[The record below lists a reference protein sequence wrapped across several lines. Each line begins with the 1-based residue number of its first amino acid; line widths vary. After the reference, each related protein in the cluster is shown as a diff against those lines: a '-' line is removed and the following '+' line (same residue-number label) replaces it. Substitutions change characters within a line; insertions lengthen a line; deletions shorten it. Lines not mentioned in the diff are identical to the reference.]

1 MTRTAKAGAVKYN
14 KNMKKTLL
22 LASCLIGLNLV
33 AVAGEDARSFN
44 RSNDLSVKTETLSE
58 VITSLIRKDAQLKSA
73 SAASL
78 TISILE
84 DFQNNKAEFLKV
96 SESEKVVFN
105 QTIKTISEQGQ
116 NFSDTKTLNWI
127 KEINQS
133 AKKINL
139 VWSIVSTEPVID
151 SNFDNNSEQ
160 QEHFIVVL

>member
-1 MTRTAKAGAVKYN
+1 
-14 KNMKKTLL
+14 MKKTLL

-33 AVAGEDARSFN
+33 AVAGEEARSFN

-58 VITSLIRKDAQLKSA
+58 VITSLIRKDAQVKSA

-78 TISILE
+78 TISILQ
-84 DFQNNKAEFLKV
+84 DFQNNKTEFLKV
-96 SESEKVVFN
+96 SESEKAVFN

-127 KEINQS
+127 KEINQE
-133 AKKINL
+133 AKEINL

-151 SNFDNNSEQ
+151 TNFDNSSDQ
-160 QEHFIVVL
+160 QEHLVVVL

>member
-1 MTRTAKAGAVKYN
+1 
-14 KNMKKTLL
+14 MKKTLL

-33 AVAGEDARSFN
+33 AVAGEEARSFN
-44 RSNDLSVKTETLSE
+44 RSNDLSVKSETLSE
-58 VITSLIRKDAQLKSA
+58 VITSLIRKDAQVKSA

-84 DFQNNKAEFLKV
+84 DFQNNKTEFIKA

-105 QTIKTISEQGQ
+105 QTIKTISDQGQ

-127 KEINQS
+127 KEINQA

-151 SNFDNNSEQ
+151 ANFDNSSEQ
-160 QEHFIVVL
+160 QEHLIVML

>member
-1 MTRTAKAGAVKYN
+1 
-14 KNMKKTLL
+14 MKKTLL

-44 RSNDLSVKTETLSE
+44 RSNDLSVNKSETLSE
-58 VITSLIRKDAQLKSA
+58 VITSLIRKDAQVKSA

-84 DFQNNKAEFLKV
+84 DFQNNKVEFLKV

-151 SNFDNNSEQ
+151 INFDNNSEQ

>member
-1 MTRTAKAGAVKYN
+1 
-14 KNMKKTLL
+14 MKKTLL

-33 AVAGEDARSFN
+33 AVAGEEARSFN
-44 RSNDLSVKTETLSE
+44 RSNDLSVKSETLSE
-58 VITSLIRKDAQLKSA
+58 VITSLIRKDAQVKSA

-84 DFQNNKAEFLKV
+84 DFQNNKTEFINV

-105 QTIKTISEQGQ
+105 QTIKTISDQGQ

-127 KEINQS
+127 KEINQA

-151 SNFDNNSEQ
+151 TNYDNSSEQ
-160 QEHFIVVL
+160 QEHLIVML

>member
-1 MTRTAKAGAVKYN
+1 
-14 KNMKKTLL
+14 MKKTLL

-58 VITSLIRKDAQLKSA
+58 VITSLIRKDAQVKSA

-78 TISILE
+78 TISILQ
-84 DFQNNKAEFLKV
+84 DFQNNKTDFLKV
-96 SESEKVVFN
+96 SASEKAVFN

-127 KEINQS
+127 KEINQE

-139 VWSIVSTEPVID
+139 VWSIVGTEPVID
-151 SNFDNNSEQ
+151 TNYDNSSEQ
-160 QEHFIVVL
+160 QEHLIVML

>member
-1 MTRTAKAGAVKYN
+1 
-14 KNMKKTLL
+14 MKKTLL

-58 VITSLIRKDAQLKSA
+58 VITSLIRKDAQFKSA

>member
-1 MTRTAKAGAVKYN
+1 
-14 KNMKKTLL
+14 MKKTLL

-33 AVAGEDARSFN
+33 AVAGEEARSFN

-58 VITSLIRKDAQLKSA
+58 VITSLIRKDAQVKSA

-78 TISILE
+78 TISILQ
-84 DFQNNKAEFLKV
+84 DFQNNKTEFLKV
-96 SESEKVVFN
+96 SESEKAVFN

-127 KEINQS
+127 KEINQE

-151 SNFDNNSEQ
+151 TNFDNSSEQ
-160 QEHFIVVL
+160 QEHLVVML

>member
-1 MTRTAKAGAVKYN
+1 
-14 KNMKKTLL
+14 MKKTLL

-84 DFQNNKAEFLKV
+84 DFQKNKAEFLKV
-96 SESEKVVFN
+96 SESEKAVFN

>member
-1 MTRTAKAGAVKYN
+1 
-14 KNMKKTLL
+14 MKKTLL

-33 AVAGEDARSFN
+33 AVAGEEARSFN

-58 VITSLIRKDAQLKSA
+58 VITSLIRKDAQVKSA

-78 TISILE
+78 TISILQ
-84 DFQNNKAEFLKV
+84 DFQNNKTEFLKV
-96 SESEKVVFN
+96 SETEKAVFN

-127 KEINQS
+127 KEINQE

-139 VWSIVSTEPVID
+139 VWSIVGAEPVID
-151 SNFDNNSEQ
+151 TNFDNRSEQ
-160 QEHFIVVL
+160 QEHLIVML

>member
-1 MTRTAKAGAVKYN
+1 
-14 KNMKKTLL
+14 MKKTLL

-33 AVAGEDARSFN
+33 AVAGEEARSFN

-58 VITSLIRKDAQLKSA
+58 VITSLIRKDAQVKSA

-78 TISILE
+78 TISILQ
-84 DFQNNKAEFLKV
+84 DFQNNKTELLKV
-96 SESEKVVFN
+96 SESEKAVFN

-127 KEINQS
+127 KEINQT

-151 SNFDNNSEQ
+151 TNFDNSSDQ
-160 QEHFIVVL
+160 QEHLVVVL

>member
-1 MTRTAKAGAVKYN
+1 
-14 KNMKKTLL
+14 MKKTLL

-33 AVAGEDARSFN
+33 AVAGEEARSFN
-44 RSNDLSVKTETLSE
+44 RSNDLSVKSETLSE
-58 VITSLIRKDAQLKSA
+58 VITSLIRKDAQVKSA

-84 DFQNNKAEFLKV
+84 DFQNNKTEFINV

-105 QTIKTISEQGQ
+105 QTIKTISDQGQ

-127 KEINQS
+127 KEINQ
-133 AKKINL
+133 AARKINL

-151 SNFDNNSEQ
+151 TNFDNSSEQ
-160 QEHFIVVL
+160 QEHLIVML

>member
-1 MTRTAKAGAVKYN
+1 
-14 KNMKKTLL
+14 MKKTLL

-33 AVAGEDARSFN
+33 AVAGEEARSFN

-58 VITSLIRKDAQLKSA
+58 VITSLIRKDAQVKSA

-78 TISILE
+78 TISILQ
-84 DFQNNKAEFLKV
+84 DFQNNKTEFLKV
-96 SESEKVVFN
+96 SDSEKAVFN

-127 KEINQS
+127 KEINQE

-139 VWSIVSTEPVID
+139 VWSIVGTEPVID
-151 SNFDNNSEQ
+151 TNYDNSSEQ
-160 QEHFIVVL
+160 QEHLIVML

>member
-1 MTRTAKAGAVKYN
+1 
-14 KNMKKTLL
+14 MKKTLL

-33 AVAGEDARSFN
+33 AVAGEEARSFN

-58 VITSLIRKDAQLKSA
+58 VITSLIRKDAQVKSA
-73 SAASL
+73 SAATL

-84 DFQNNKAEFLKV
+84 DFQNNNTSYLKV
-96 SESEKVVFN
+96 TESEKAVFN

-127 KEINQS
+127 KEINQE

-139 VWSIVSTEPVID
+139 VWSIVGTEPVID
-151 SNFDNNSEQ
+151 TNFDNRSEQ
-160 QEHFIVVL
+160 QEHLIVML

>member
-1 MTRTAKAGAVKYN
+1 
-14 KNMKKTLL
+14 MKKTLL

-33 AVAGEDARSFN
+33 AVAGEEARSFN

-58 VITSLIRKDAQLKSA
+58 VITSLIRKDAQVKSA
-73 SAASL
+73 SAATL

-84 DFQNNKAEFLKV
+84 DFQNNNISYLKV
-96 SESEKVVFN
+96 TESEKAVFN

-116 NFSDTKTLNWI
+116 NFSDVKTLNWI
-127 KEINQS
+127 KEINQA

-151 SNFDNNSEQ
+151 TTFDNSSEQ
-160 QEHFIVVL
+160 QEHLIVML

>member
-1 MTRTAKAGAVKYN
+1 
-14 KNMKKTLL
+14 MKKTLL

-33 AVAGEDARSFN
+33 AVAGEEARSFN

-58 VITSLIRKDAQLKSA
+58 VITSLIRKDAQVKSA

-78 TISILE
+78 TISILQ
-84 DFQNNKAEFLKV
+84 DFQNNKTEFLKV
-96 SESEKVVFN
+96 SESEKAVFN

-127 KEINQS
+127 KEINQE

-139 VWSIVSTEPVID
+139 VWSIISTEPVID
-151 SNFDNNSEQ
+151 TNFDNSSDQ
-160 QEHFIVVL
+160 QEHLVVVL

>member
-1 MTRTAKAGAVKYN
+1 
-14 KNMKKTLL
+14 MKKTLL

-44 RSNDLSVKTETLSE
+44 RSNDLSVKSETLSE
-58 VITSLIRKDAQLKSA
+58 VITSLIRKDAQVKSA

-84 DFQNNKAEFLKV
+84 DFQNNKTEFIKA

-105 QTIKTISEQGQ
+105 QTIKTISDQGQ

-127 KEINQS
+127 KEINQA

-139 VWSIVSTEPVID
+139 VWSIVSAEPVID
-151 SNFDNNSEQ
+151 TNFDNSSEQ
-160 QEHFIVVL
+160 QEHLIVML

>member
-1 MTRTAKAGAVKYN
+1 
-14 KNMKKTLL
+14 MKKTLL

-33 AVAGEDARSFN
+33 AVAGEEARSFN

-58 VITSLIRKDAQLKSA
+58 VITSLIRKDAQVKSA

-78 TISILE
+78 TISILQ
-84 DFQNNKAEFLKV
+84 DFQNNKTEFLKV
-96 SESEKVVFN
+96 SESEKAVFN

-127 KEINQS
+127 KEINQE

-139 VWSIVSTEPVID
+139 VWSIVSTEPAID
-151 SNFDNNSEQ
+151 TNFDNSSDQ
-160 QEHFIVVL
+160 QEHLVVVL

>member
-1 MTRTAKAGAVKYN
+1 
-14 KNMKKTLL
+14 MKKTLL

-58 VITSLIRKDAQLKSA
+58 VITSLIRKDAQVKSA

-78 TISILE
+78 TISILQ
-84 DFQNNKAEFLKV
+84 DFQNNKTEFLKV

-105 QTIKTISEQGQ
+105 QTIKTISDQGQ
-116 NFSDTKTLNWI
+116 NFSDAKTLNWI
-127 KEINQS
+127 KEINQA

-139 VWSIVSTEPVID
+139 VWSIVRTEPVID
-151 SNFDNNSEQ
+151 TNFENNSEQ
-160 QEHFIVVL
+160 QEHLIVML

>member
-1 MTRTAKAGAVKYN
+1 
-14 KNMKKTLL
+14 MKKTLL

-33 AVAGEDARSFN
+33 AVAGEEARSFN
-44 RSNDLSVKTETLSE
+44 RSNDLAVKSETLSE
-58 VITSLIRKDAQLKSA
+58 VITSLIRKDAQVKSA

-84 DFQNNKAEFLKV
+84 DFQNNKTEFIKA

-127 KEINQS
+127 KEINQA

-139 VWSIVSTEPVID
+139 VWSIVSTETVID
-151 SNFDNNSEQ
+151 TNFDNSSEP
-160 QEHFIVVL
+160 QEHLIVML

>member
-1 MTRTAKAGAVKYN
+1 
-14 KNMKKTLL
+14 MKKTLL

-33 AVAGEDARSFN
+33 AVAGEEARSFN

-78 TISILE
+78 TISFLE
-84 DFQNNKAEFLKV
+84 DFQNNKTEFLKA

-127 KEINQS
+127 KEINQT

-139 VWSIVSTEPVID
+139 VWSIVGTEPVID
-151 SNFDNNSEQ
+151 TNFDNGSEQ
-160 QEHFIVVL
+160 QEHLIVML

>member
-1 MTRTAKAGAVKYN
+1 
-14 KNMKKTLL
+14 MKKTLL

-84 DFQNNKAEFLKV
+84 DFQNNKVEFLKV
-96 SESEKVVFN
+96 SESEKAVFN

>member
-1 MTRTAKAGAVKYN
+1 
-14 KNMKKTLL
+14 MKKTLL

-58 VITSLIRKDAQLKSA
+58 VITSLIRKDAQVKSA

-84 DFQNNKAEFLKV
+84 DFQNNKTEFINV

-105 QTIKTISEQGQ
+105 QTIKTISDQGQ
-116 NFSDTKTLNWI
+116 NFSDAKTLNWI
-127 KEINQS
+127 KEINQA

-139 VWSIVSTEPVID
+139 VWSIISTEPVID
-151 SNFDNNSEQ
+151 TNFDNSSEQ
-160 QEHFIVVL
+160 QEHLIVML

>member
-1 MTRTAKAGAVKYN
+1 
-14 KNMKKTLL
+14 MKKTLL

-33 AVAGEDARSFN
+33 AVAGEEARSFN

-127 KEINQS
+127 KEINQA

-151 SNFDNNSEQ
+151 ANFDNSSEQ
-160 QEHFIVVL
+160 QEHLIVML

>member
-1 MTRTAKAGAVKYN
+1 
-14 KNMKKTLL
+14 MKKTLL

-33 AVAGEDARSFN
+33 AVAGEEARSFN

-58 VITSLIRKDAQLKSA
+58 VITSLIRKDAQVKSA

-84 DFQNNKAEFLKV
+84 DFQNNKTEFLKA
-96 SESEKVVFN
+96 SESEKAVFN

>member
-1 MTRTAKAGAVKYN
+1 
-14 KNMKKTLL
+14 MKKTLL

-44 RSNDLSVKTETLSE
+44 RSNDLSVNKSETLSE
-58 VITSLIRKDAQLKSA
+58 VITSLIRKDAQVKSA

-84 DFQNNKAEFLKV
+84 DFQNNKPEFLKV
-96 SESEKVVFN
+96 SESEKAVFN

-139 VWSIVSTEPVID
+139 IWSIVSTEPVID
-151 SNFDNNSEQ
+151 INFDNNSEQ

>member
-1 MTRTAKAGAVKYN
+1 
-14 KNMKKTLL
+14 MKKTLL

-58 VITSLIRKDAQLKSA
+58 VITSLIRKDAQVKSA
-73 SAASL
+73 SAATL

-84 DFQNNKAEFLKV
+84 DFQNNNTSYLKV
-96 SESEKVVFN
+96 SDSDKAVFN

>member
-1 MTRTAKAGAVKYN
+1 
-14 KNMKKTLL
+14 MKKTLL
-22 LASCLIGLNLV
+22 FASCLIGLNLV

-96 SESEKVVFN
+96 SESEKAVFN

>member
-1 MTRTAKAGAVKYN
+1 
-14 KNMKKTLL
+14 MKKTLL

-127 KEINQS
+127 KEINQA
-133 AKKINL
+133 AKKINV
-139 VWSIVSTEPVID
+139 VWSIVGIEPVID
-151 SNFDNNSEQ
+151 TNFDNSSEQ
-160 QEHFIVVL
+160 QEHLIVML

>member
-1 MTRTAKAGAVKYN
+1 
-14 KNMKKTLL
+14 MKKTLL

-33 AVAGEDARSFN
+33 AVAREEARSFN

-58 VITSLIRKDAQLKSA
+58 VITSLIRKDAQVRSA
-73 SAASL
+73 SAATL

-84 DFQNNKAEFLKV
+84 DFQNNNTSYLKV
-96 SESEKVVFN
+96 TESEKAVFN

-116 NFSDTKTLNWI
+116 NFSDVKTLNWI
-127 KEINQS
+127 KEINQA

-151 SNFDNNSEQ
+151 TNFDNSSEQ
-160 QEHFIVVL
+160 QEHLIVMF

>member
-1 MTRTAKAGAVKYN
+1 
-14 KNMKKTLL
+14 MKKTLL

-33 AVAGEDARSFN
+33 AVAGEEARSFN

-58 VITSLIRKDAQLKSA
+58 VITSLIRKDAQVKSA

-78 TISILE
+78 TISILQ
-84 DFQNNKAEFLKV
+84 DFQNNKTEFLKV
-96 SESEKVVFN
+96 SESEKAVFN

-127 KEINQS
+127 KEINQE

-139 VWSIVSTEPVID
+139 VWSIVGAEPVID
-151 SNFDNNSEQ
+151 TNFDNLSEQ
-160 QEHFIVVL
+160 QEHLIVML

>member
-1 MTRTAKAGAVKYN
+1 
-14 KNMKKTLL
+14 MKKTLL

-33 AVAGEDARSFN
+33 AVAGEEARSFN

-58 VITSLIRKDAQLKSA
+58 VITSLIRKDAQVKSA

-78 TISILE
+78 TISILQ
-84 DFQNNKAEFLKV
+84 DFQNNKTEFLKV

-127 KEINQS
+127 KEINQE

-151 SNFDNNSEQ
+151 TNFDNSSEQ
-160 QEHFIVVL
+160 QEHLVVML

>member
-1 MTRTAKAGAVKYN
+1 
-14 KNMKKTLL
+14 MKKTLL

-33 AVAGEDARSFN
+33 AVAGEEARSFN

-58 VITSLIRKDAQLKSA
+58 VITSLIRKDAQVKSA

-84 DFQNNKAEFLKV
+84 DFQNNKTEFLKV
-96 SESEKVVFN
+96 SESEKAVFN

-127 KEINQS
+127 KEINQE

-151 SNFDNNSEQ
+151 TNFDNSSDQ
-160 QEHFIVVL
+160 QEHLVVVL